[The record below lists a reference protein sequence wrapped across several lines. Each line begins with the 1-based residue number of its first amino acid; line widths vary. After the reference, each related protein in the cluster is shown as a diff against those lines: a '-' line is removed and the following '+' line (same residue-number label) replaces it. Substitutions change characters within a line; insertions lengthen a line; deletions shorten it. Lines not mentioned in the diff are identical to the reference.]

1 LLKKSVTA
9 DPQALKKH
17 DMAKTTKAPRE
28 RLNIKRPKVK
38 KGPVEA
44 DNAWYDKAYA
54 RSSIVLRQPK
64 PEAPLPKPV
73 IPKGRG
79 LNS

>member
-1 LLKKSVTA
+1 MTGDTQTLKK
-9 DPQALKKH
+9 PN
-17 DMAKTTKAPRE
+17 MAKTTKSPRE
-28 RLNIKRPKVK
+28 RLNIKRPMIK
-38 KGPVEA
+38 KGPIET

-54 RSSIVLRQPK
+54 RFSIVLRQPK
-64 PEAPLPKPV
+64 PEAPLPKPG